1 MDSEQNITS
10 DICAITGNNL
20 EAVLFPDYNNQENMI
35 VTSDINALSSRE
47 FKFFYAKKYSCIIFI
62 VFSGSVK
69 YNLIYFKLHF
79 LFILCF

>member
-20 EAVLFPDYNNQENMI
+20 EAVLFPDYSNQENMI

-47 FKFFYAKKYSCIIFI
+47 LKLFYSEKYSCIVFI
-62 VFSGSVK
+62 VFSGRMK
-69 YNLIYFKLHF
+69 YNLIYFKAHF
-79 LFILCF
+79 YSYYV